1 MGNIVPVLVM
11 PGAGTTGI
19 LQCGNLRLPVAL
31 GRAGV
36 CALKREG
43 DGASPRGCWPAL
55 RVYYR
60 PDRPMRPKTSLPAR
74 PLREQDGWC
83 DAPGDRN
90 YNRPVRLP
98 YPASTE
104 QLWREDALYDLILVL
119 DYNIARRVHGR
130 GSAIFVHAARP
141 GFEPTAGCV
150 ALKPAHLSRLLAVL
164 PRGAVFALGTH
175 PQKKARHDRR
185 P

>member
-31 GRAGV
+31 GRSGV
-36 CALKREG
+36 RALKREG
-43 DGASPRGCWPAL
+43 DGASPRGRWPAL

-60 PDRPMRPKTSLPAR
+60 PDRLMRPKTSLSAR